1 MIMQDQYGLFLQAKK
16 DERIAILG
24 NLLGLGIYG
33 VMELDA
39 RKRLAEERKELAS
52 KKEAVRIK
60 TDFIKAQGNPEEE
73 LEEVEHN
80 IHKNQE
86 ELESLENPKAAG

>member
-1 MIMQDQYGLFLQAKK
+1 MCLKM
-16 DERIAILG
+16 
-24 NLLGLGIYG
+24 
-33 VMELDA
+33 
-39 RKRLAEERKELAS
+39 AEERKELAS

-86 ELESLENPKAAG
+86 ELESLEKSQKQLVERQEKISEAEKESEKIRTTLKE